1 MEYRERMIENAREMC
16 GRNAPEAEV
25 LEKAIYYATKWTGYS
40 EEEARRIFIDNE
52 PPRITRLEDLDEET
66 REWLL
71 EFDKK
76 PAAARKAE
84 PAETRAS

>member
-40 EEEARRIFIDNE
+40 EEEARKIFIDNE
-52 PPRITRLEDLDEET
+52 PPGITRLEDLDEET

-76 PAAARKAE
+76 PAR
-84 PAETRAS
+84 P